1 MLINDDSSTSD
12 WHWLGRGI
20 VRFAK
25 YLMKLE
31 LLTEQITLRSLL
43 KGRHRQDGFTV

>member
-1 MLINDDSSTSD
+1 MLIDDVSSTSD
-12 WHWLGRGI
+12 WHWLGWGI

-31 LLTEQITLRSLL
+31 VVTHCSDHFAEPSE
-43 KGRHRQDGFTV
+43 RQA